1 MHALKKQAKCIFSS
15 GILIFKS
22 YSIVNV
28 QRLILLNI
36 LLYNEMLRGIFTGSA
51 GKYIKI
57 FEKDFLLSQRASSK
71 LDLSCALH
79 K

>member
-15 GILIFKS
+15 GILILKS

-36 LLYNEMLRGIFTGSA
+36 LLYNERLRGIFTGSS

-57 FEKDFLLSQRASSK
+57 FELLMCDIEQK
-71 LDLSCALH
+71 ITNYNIDYFH
-79 K
+79 F

>member
-1 MHALKKQAKCIFSS
+1 MHALKNKLNAYSVQVSS
-15 GILIFKS
+15 YSKS

-57 FEKDFLLSQRASSK
+57 FELLMC
-71 LDLSCALH
+71 DIE
-79 K
+79 

>member
-1 MHALKKQAKCIFSS
+1 MLRGIFTGSA
-15 GILIFKS
+15 GKYIKIFELF
-22 YSIVNV
+22 VNV

-57 FEKDFLLSQRASSK
+57 FELLMC
-71 LDLSCALH
+71 DIE
-79 K
+79 